1 MKKEGILEFI
11 GIGVFVALASLVAA
25 GVISKNTRAPEGAAL
40 AVVDDHVEPAQPG
53 HKEPAKTPEPHG
65 HKEPAKPEP
74 AAVKAPAPEPREP
87 AKPDPKP
94 EPAEV
99 KAPAPEPREPSKP
112 DPDPEPAAVKAPA
125 PEPREPAKPDP
136 KPESATV
143 KAPAPEPKEPAK
155 PEPAEVKAPAPK
167 PKEPVKPDPKPEP
180 AHAKAPANDRV
191 SYELDEDA
199 FELNVTGYGPFGDQT
214 IDFFD
219 CTGEL
224 KMVPGNP
231 ETSTFHGEI
240 IMELMDNKHA
250 KLLKSLSAKEFFDVK
265 GHPEAYFSS
274 SAVKKTAG
282 GYEITGTLEIKGI
295 KKKIK
300 YPATITETDDEL
312 RIEAEFRVLKSWWGL
327 VYSATL
333 LEIKDEALIRL
344 DLTFSK

>member
-125 PEPREPAKPDP
+125 PEPREPA
-136 KPESATV
+136 
-143 KAPAPEPKEPAK
+143 
-155 PEPAEVKAPAPK
+155 
-167 PKEPVKPDPKPEP
+167 KPDPKPEP

-333 LEIKDEALIRL
+333 LEIKDEALIHL

>member
-125 PEPREPAKPDP
+125 PEPR
-136 KPESATV
+136 
-143 KAPAPEPKEPAK
+143 
-155 PEPAEVKAPAPK
+155 
-167 PKEPVKPDPKPEP
+167 EPVKPDPKPEP

-333 LEIKDEALIRL
+333 LEIKDEALIHL

>member
-1 MKKEGILEFI
+1 MKKEGILEYI

-25 GVISKNTRAPEGAAL
+25 GVISKNTRAPEGTAL
-40 AVVDDHVEPAQPG
+40 ALVDDHAGPAQPE
-53 HKEPAKTPEPHG
+53 HKEAPKTPEPHG
-65 HKEPAKPEP
+65 HKEPAQPDPKPEPAVVKAPAPEPKEPAKPEP
-74 AAVKAPAPEPREP
+74 AAVKAPAPEP
-87 AKPDPKP
+87 
-94 EPAEV
+94 
-99 KAPAPEPREPSKP
+99 
-112 DPDPEPAAVKAPA
+112 
-125 PEPREPAKPDP
+125 
-136 KPESATV
+136 
-143 KAPAPEPKEPAK
+143 KEPA
-155 PEPAEVKAPAPK
+155 
-167 PKEPVKPDPKPEP
+167 KPDPKPEP
-180 AHAKAPANDRV
+180 AHAKAPADDRV

-265 GHPEAYFSS
+265 EHPEAYFSS

-295 KKKIK
+295 TKKIK

-312 RIEAEFRVLKSWWGL
+312 RIEAEFRVLKSWWDL

>member
-1 MKKEGILEFI
+1 MKKEGILEYI

-40 AVVDDHVEPAQPG
+40 AVVEDHAGLTQPE
-53 HKEPAKTPEPHG
+53 HKEAPKTPEPHG
-65 HKEPAKPEP
+65 HEDPAKPKPKPEPATVKAPTPEPKEPAKPEP
-74 AAVKAPAPEPREP
+74 AAVKDPAP
-87 AKPDPKP
+87 K
-94 EPAEV
+94 
-99 KAPAPEPREPSKP
+99 
-112 DPDPEPAAVKAPA
+112 
-125 PEPREPAKPDP
+125 
-136 KPESATV
+136 
-143 KAPAPEPKEPAK
+143 PKEPAK
-155 PEPAEVKAPAPK
+155 PEPSPTKNPAD
-167 PKEPVKPDPKPEP
+167 EL
-180 AHAKAPANDRV
+180 V

-199 FELNVTGYGPFGDQT
+199 FELNVTGYGPFGEQT

-224 KMVPGNP
+224 KMIPGNP
-231 ETSTFHGEI
+231 ETSAFHGEI

-265 GHPEAYFSS
+265 DHPEAYFSS
-274 SAVKKTAG
+274 SAVKKTTG

-312 RIEAEFRVLKSWWGL
+312 RIEAEFRVLKSWWDL

-333 LEIKDEALIRL
+333 LEIKDEALIHL

>member
-65 HKEPAKPEP
+65 HKEPAKP
-74 AAVKAPAPEPREP
+74 
-87 AKPDPKP
+87 DPK
-94 EPAEV
+94 
-99 KAPAPEPREPSKP
+99 
-112 DPDPEPAAVKAPA
+112 PEPAAVKAPA
-125 PEPREPAKPDP
+125 PE
-136 KPESATV
+136 
-143 KAPAPEPKEPAK
+143 
-155 PEPAEVKAPAPK
+155 

-180 AHAKAPANDRV
+180 AHAKNPANDRV

-300 YPATITETDDEL
+300 YPATITETDDDL